1 MAERAGFEPALPY
14 GKRALQ
20 ARALGQ
26 TTLPLRIITPD
37 GFLPASVQHYT
48 INFTPSEVFNKFC
61 WFATIPEYLR
71 PICRNSGLIYVNGF
85 KRNAGRGNRRTVSP
99 GSCR

>member
-1 MAERAGFEPALPY
+1 MGKSKRLPPGFMAERAGFEPALPY

-26 TTLPLRIITPD
+26 TTLPLRIKTPG

-48 INFTPSEVFNKFC
+48 INFIAPEV
-61 WFATIPEYLR
+61 
-71 PICRNSGLIYVNGF
+71 S
-85 KRNAGRGNRRTVSP
+85 NRF
-99 GSCR
+99 